1 MRLVSM
7 SRVVTLLVL
16 AASAVA
22 ADQAGWP
29 TFEDVTEKAGI
40 RFKHSFGDRHLS
52 NIVEGS
58 GPGGALFDYD
68 NDGYLD
74 IYLVNG
80 RWLPDVNDNLG
91 RDLRGKLFNALYH
104 SNGDGT
110 FTDVTAKAGVAG
122 NGYGMGAT
130 AADYD
135 NDGDLDLYVSNYGPN
150 ELYRNNGDGT
160 FTDVSK
166 ESGLADPHWSM
177 SAVWLDYNNDGWL
190 DVYVPNYLEYDAG
203 KFRDFYPADGY
214 PGPLSY
220 KGQPDALYR
229 NNKDGTFTNVT
240 KEAGMYSADGRAMGA
255 VASDLNNDGL
265 IDIYVTND
273 AMPNAYW
280 LNSGNGAFKNDAERW
295 GLAFGEGGQG
305 VSSMGPVV
313 ADINRDGFL
322 DMFVPDMGYNCLLL
336 NKGKMFVDVTAQT
349 NIAVICAQYTGW
361 GGLLADFDNDGYP
374 DMFVANGDPHHEYP
388 EEDVLLRNDRKGK
401 FVDMADRSGPW
412 FRTKHVSRG
421 AASGDLDNDGDVDIV
436 VFNVNASPNLLRND
450 GGNRNRWLTVAPKLA
465 GTRMDAIGARVTVTA
480 GKMRLTEEVY
490 GSIGYL
496 SRSDTRVHFGLGE
509 ANQADLVEI
518 RWPNG
523 KTTTLRN
530 VKANQI
536 LKVIQDTK

>member
-1 MRLVSM
+1 MF
-7 SRVVTLLVL
+7 RVVTLLVL
-16 AASAVA
+16 AASALA

-160 FTDVSK
+160 FTDVSR

-265 IDIYVTND
+265 IDIYVAND

-280 LNSGNGAFKNDAERW
+280 LNMGNGTFKNDAERW

-313 ADINRDGFL
+313 ADINRDGYL
-322 DMFVPDMGYNCLLL
+322 DMFVPDMNYNCLLL

-388 EEDVLLRNDRKGK
+388 EEDVLLRNDQKGK

-421 AASGDLDNDGDVDIV
+421 AASGDFDNDGDVDIV
-436 VFNVNASPNLLRND
+436 VFNLNAHPNLLRNH
-450 GGNRNRWLTVAPKLA
+450 GGNRNRWLTVAPRLA
-465 GTRMDAIGARVTVTA
+465 GTRMDAIGARVTLTA
-480 GKMRLTEEVY
+480 GRMRLTEEVN
-490 GSIGYL
+490 GAIGYL
-496 SRSDTRVHFGLGE
+496 SQSDTRVHFGLGE

-536 LKVIQDTK
+536 LEVIQDTK